1 MLLSGGPTGKQKTF
15 KTRHDT
21 WVFVKKNWFVSHA
34 KESGILPVSEA
45 GKPKV
50 SAKEMAWN
58 LTYHVE
64 VLVYPGR

>member
-1 MLLSGGPTGKQKTF
+1 MTLGF
-15 KTRHDT
+15 
-21 WVFVKKNWFVSHA
+21 FVKNWFVSHA
-34 KESGILPVSEA
+34 KEGMILLLSEA

-50 SAKEMAWN
+50 STKEMAWN